1 SNKRSSRTC
10 RSAPPR
16 CCATT
21 SRRRDPCGSRR
32 WRRRRRKSSRPRAS
46 SRRRARSRSAA
57 RARNMSEAS
66 RLRAIA
72 AAAAA
77 AAERWSLPTVD
88 GPIVGG
94 SRREMDPAKAA
105 RALEGER
112 SRGYE
117 AGLAAARAE
126 IERLRADLQTRA
138 QRLDSLLAL
147 LTQPL
152 AALDD
157 EVQRQLA
164 LLALA
169 IGKQLA
175 RRELKASPE
184 EVIPLI
190 RDCVGRL
197 PAAARDVRVHL
208 HPDDA
213 ALVREHLAAP
223 AGERAWTLIED

>member
-1 SNKRSSRTC
+1 
-10 RSAPPR
+10 
-16 CCATT
+16 
-21 SRRRDPCGSRR
+21 
-32 WRRRRRKSSRPRAS
+32 
-46 SRRRARSRSAA
+46 
-57 RARNMSEAS
+57 MSEAS

-77 AAERWSLPTVD
+77 AAERWSLPSVE

-94 SRREMDPAKAA
+94 HRRERDPAQAA
-105 RALEGER
+105 RALEAER

-117 AGLAAARAE
+117 EGLAAGRAE
-126 IERLRADLQTRA
+126 IDRLKAELDARAK
-138 QRLDSLLAL
+138 RLDSLLAL
-147 LTQPL
+147 LAQPL
-152 AALDD
+152 ASLDE
-157 EVQRQLA
+157 EVARQLA
-164 LLALA
+164 RLALA

-175 RRELKASPE
+175 RRELAGRPDE
-184 EVIPLI
+184 IIPLI

-223 AGERAWTLIED
+223 AGERAWMIVEDPTLARGGCLVRTDASQIDARLESRVAAIASSLFGDERASPRASAPEKS